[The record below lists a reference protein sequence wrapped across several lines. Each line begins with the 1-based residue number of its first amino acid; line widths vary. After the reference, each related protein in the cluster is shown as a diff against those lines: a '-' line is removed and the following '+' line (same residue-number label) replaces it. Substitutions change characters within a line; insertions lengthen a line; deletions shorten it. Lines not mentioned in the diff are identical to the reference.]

1 MRRGEGVGARVLLMA
16 RTASSVG
23 ACAGV
28 LERRSRWGKAHAGPP
43 RTAASAGR
51 REGAPLRR
59 SGFPPSPC
67 GRQRHSPAGGQ
78 RALVRGDVCRGSQS
92 PPSLKSWKT
101 ASEGGFFSTNNQMR
115 FSAFLVL
122 IAGIVKIAMAC
133 LLSLFVPQKCVEK
146 DNPEKFHVCSLEE
159 NVTDLTPY
167 NTFVL
172 VVNFLTLA
180 VYLAAFVTEYWRE
193 LFIIASFDHSDTL
206 PGDNLKDELYGSAE
220 FEAVARKYDEV
231 SLAFLIL
238 EASTGILVVLN
249 AVASG
254 VLVFHYYFLDAE
266 RTAVIFASY
275 LLLVVGRVYS
285 NTLIAWRCYSE
296 KVALSVALVENL
308 NLNTMDAKL
317 KRQQKIVHHMAEAV
331 RSQAA

>member
-1 MRRGEGVGARVLLMA
+1 MRI
-16 RTASSVG
+16 ASFLTLV
-23 ACAGV
+23 AGV
-28 LERRSRWGKAHAGPP
+28 
-43 RTAASAGR
+43 
-51 REGAPLRR
+51 
-59 SGFPPSPC
+59 
-67 GRQRHSPAGGQ
+67 
-78 RALVRGDVCRGSQS
+78 
-92 PPSLKSWKT
+92 
-101 ASEGGFFSTNNQMR
+101 
-115 FSAFLVL
+115 
-122 IAGIVKIAMAC
+122 VKIAMAC

-146 DNPEKFHVCSLEE
+146 DNPDKYHVCSLEE

-167 NTFVL
+167 NTFV
-172 VVNFLTLA
+172 VVINFLTLA

-206 PGDNLKDELYGSAE
+206 PGDNLKDELYGSPE
-220 FEAVARKYDEV
+220 YEAVAKKYDEV

-285 NTLIAWRCYSE
+285 NTMLAWRCYSE
-296 KVALSVALVENL
+296 KVALSVALIENVD
-308 NLNTMDAKL
+308 LNTMDPKY
-317 KRQQKIVHHMAEAV
+317 KRRTAAA
-331 RSQAA
+331 RQAAGIAVSAVPTEA